1 MKKLLL
7 LMIIFIGCLIISCSD
22 TNNELIIEK
31 TLKTKSDQNYTD
43 STATTNTT
51 DTTSTNIKIV
61 VDEWGDTISTHQEF

>member
-31 TLKTKSDQNYTD
+31 TLKTKSDQNSTD

-61 VDEWGDTISTHQEF
+61 VDEWGDTISTHHEI